1 MNAVYAAKGDQ
12 KMEFYSIGDES
23 NNVAVHS
30 SAKEAD
36 AVRNSE
42 RFSNEAALAR
52 LAVNWPTSR
61 LVSIWNNLAGETPV
75 RKFRNRKLAV
85 SRIWQSVQRLGGDR
99 MEDRENEKR
108 APESP
113 AKRIALQR
121 PEAVS
126 EASGENDIDSRPS
139 RIAATNAETH
149 GKTGNRSQAILA
161 LLKQPEGTTLGAIV
175 QSTGWQAHSV
185 RGFIS
190 GTVRNKMGLNVISTR
205 DESGVRTYRIEA

>member
-1 MNAVYAAKGDQ
+1 
-12 KMEFYSIGDES
+12 MEFYTIEDES

-61 LVSIWNNLAGETPV
+61 LVSIWNNLAGEIPV
-75 RKFRNRKLAV
+75 RKFSNRKLAI
-85 SRIWQSVQRLGGDR
+85 SRIWRSVQRLGGDR
-99 MEDRENEKR
+99 VEDRESEKR
-108 APESP
+108 APESTT
-113 AKRIALQR
+113 KRIASQR
-121 PEAVS
+121 PKAVS
-126 EASGENDIDSRPS
+126 EASGVNDI
-139 RIAATNAETH
+139 ETH
-149 GKTGNRSQAILA
+149 RKTGNRSNAILA
-161 LLKQPEGTTLGAIV
+161 LLKQPEGTTLDAIM
-175 QSTGWQAHSV
+175 QFIGWQAHSV

-190 GTVRNKMGLNVISTR
+190 GTVRHKMGLNVISTR